1 MVEHTV
7 GQHTYTHTHNLI
19 IHQDETKKK
28 EEKKVEPKPEA
39 KPFKMPKKVEKKP
52 EPEPEPEPEE
62 PKLKVAK
69 KKPSVKPKEEPKE
82 EPFAMKL
89 KKTERVQREWKD
101 PEMESVK
108 LAHHEFEKAPQD
120 AEVYLNI

>member
-1 MVEHTV
+1 
-7 GQHTYTHTHNLI
+7 
-19 IHQDETKKK
+19 
-28 EEKKVEPKPEA
+28 
-39 KPFKMPKKVEKKP
+39 MPKKVEKKP

-82 EPFAMKL
+82 EEAPFAMKL

-101 PEMESVK
+101 PEMETVK

-120 AEVYLNI
+120 AEV